1 MTCLNPQMKYER
13 LQQLKNKYSC
23 IKVIL
28 DTIPIDLCDLTK
40 GDTKVNDLKESLTK
54 LYREDIVVTFCEWQ
68 KKKIP
73 NCAAP
78 VSTKVPMSVS
88 MKEFVKKFIS
98 EIDVG
103 YVFVVFFVF
112 HIFISI
118 FLTAFS

>member
-1 MTCLNPQMKYER
+1 MTCLNPQMKYEK

-40 GDTKVNDLKESLTK
+40 DDIKVNDLKQSLTK

-73 NCAAP
+73 NCVAP

-103 YVFVVFFVF
+103 YVFVAFFVF